1 METMLDYILVT
12 NAMGYSVLED
22 SSSALTQV
30 ALLFGRNSGDLWG
43 EYEESQGFTTV
54 HRALLGINN
63 SHDSLRNILASL
75 AAAGTLTDIIDC
87 ADAHGRS
94 PLAWAVEY
102 GWADAT
108 EMLINFG
115 ANVHQLRRSMFT
127 VSPLLHLVIAGPDS
141 RRSDTQVLG
150 VVRLLLQVGVDI
162 IAKDHEQWTV
172 MHIGAS
178 WNLYDV
184 VMELVQFG
192 GEALDC
198 EAVTELGQSAL
209 DLAVGVGADGTL
221 IDLLQNISLGG
232 SE

>member
-12 NAMGYSVLED
+12 NAMGYSALED
-22 SSSALTQV
+22 FSSALTQV
-30 ALLFGRNSGDLWG
+30 ALLFGWNSGDLWG
-43 EYEESQGFTTV
+43 EYEESRGFTPV

-63 SHDSLRNILASL
+63 SHDGLWNFLASL
-75 AAAGTLTDIIDC
+75 VAAGTLTDIIDC
-87 ADAHGRS
+87 PDARGRS

-108 EMLINFG
+108 ETLINFG
-115 ANVHQLRRSMFT
+115 ANVHQLRQSMDT

-141 RRSDTQVLG
+141 RRSDVLG
-150 VVRLLLQVGVDI
+150 VVRLLLRAGVDI
-162 IAKDHEQWTV
+162 NAKDHEQWTA

-192 GEALDC
+192 GQALDC
-198 EAVTELGQSAL
+198 EAVTNLGQSAL

-221 IDLLQNISLGG
+221 INLLQNLTGI
-232 SE
+232 